1 MKFNK
6 VSDTDIEVSQIGF
19 GAEWMVDKSQQEVD
33 EIIKYCQD
41 HDINLLDCWM
51 SDPNVRTL
59 LGNAIKDN
67 RDKWYIQGHIGSTWQ
82 NNQYVKT
89 RQMDKVT
96 VAFEDLLERLQTD
109 YIDFGMIHYVDQLAD
124 YDDIMNGPFI
134 EYVHKLKDEG
144 KIRHIGLS
152 THNPDV
158 AKQAAKNDEIKL
170 IMFSINPAFDMMPAT
185 EVIDEYFDKE
195 NYAQLNG
202 IQAERQELYDLCIDT
217 NTTLTV
223 MKAYAGGRLFKEN
236 ESPFGVTL
244 TPIQCLEYALTRPKV
259 ASVLVGVNDTRQLQE
274 AIDYETASKEQRDYS
289 EVLKNAPK
297 SSYLGQCTYCGHCA
311 PCPENINIALTNKF
325 YDLAKTHETVPES
338 IQQHYN
344 DMPAHAS
351 DCIECG
357 GCMTRCPFNVD
368 IINVMNNASK
378 LFGK

>member
-1 MKFNK
+1 MKYNR
-6 VSDTDIEVSQIGF
+6 VSDTGLKVSQIGF
-19 GAEWMVDKSQQEVD
+19 GAEWMVDKSQDEVD
-33 EIIKYCQD
+33 KIIKCCQD
-41 HDINLLDCWM
+41 NGINLLDCWM
-51 SDPNVRTL
+51 SDPKVRTL
-59 LGNAIKDN
+59 LGNSIKDN
-67 RDKWYIQGHIGSTWQ
+67 RNKWYIQGHIGSTWQ

-109 YIDFGMIHYVDQLAD
+109 YIDFGMIHYVDQLDD
-124 YDDIMNGPFI
+124 YEEIMTGPFI
-134 EYVHKLKDEG
+134 EYVHKLQDEG

-152 THNPDV
+152 THNSDV
-158 AKQAAKNDEIKL
+158 AKLAAKNDEIKL

-185 EVIDEYFDKE
+185 EVIEEYFDKE

-202 IQAERQELYDLCIDT
+202 IQAERQELYDLCLET

-223 MKAYAGGRLFKEN
+223 MKAYAGGRLFKED

-259 ASVLVGVNDTRQLQE
+259 ASVLVGVNNTRQLKE
-274 AIDYETASKEQRDYS
+274 ALDYETASKEQRDYS

-311 PCPENINIALTNKF
+311 PCPKNINIAMTNKF
-325 YDLAKTHETVPES
+325 YDLAKTHECVPES

-344 DMPAHAS
+344 DMPTHAS

-357 GCMTRCPFNVD
+357 ACMTRCPFNVD